1 MLGISLGANVEASG
15 YLYTI
20 AAVGMSFAGL
30 SVLTMILRQILGGQ
44 LTKFDS
50 FVARSWIHLGFMIT
64 LGSIL
69 PPLFALF
76 EISTPMAWRIP
87 SGLMAIILGCWAL
100 TFPRRRLATKST
112 RLPTQVIIFLAA
124 MVLIALALAAN
135 AIAVPVERLPGVY
148 AASVTAVL
156 IGAAM
161 LFLFTFVHWYDAQL

>member
-1 MLGISLGANVEASG
+1 VEASG

-20 AAVGMSFAGL
+20 AAIGMSFAGL

-44 LTKFDS
+44 LTKFDG
-50 FVARSWIHLGFMIT
+50 FVTRSWIQLGFMIT
-64 LGSIL
+64 LGAIL

-76 EISTPMAWRIP
+76 EVSASMVWRTA
-87 SGLMAIILGCWAL
+87 SAVMAIILGCWAL

-112 RLPTQVIIFLAA
+112 RLPTQVIIFLTA

-135 AIAVPVERLPGVY
+135 AIAVPLERLAGVY
-148 AASVTAVL
+148 AASVTATL